1 MAPEIT
7 IGVVIVITAIG
18 YAAIAKMMSK
28 QYKPKT
34 RQDIRLECL
43 KMAERNSGTHRAED
57 IAQDGEFFFEFTT
70 K

>member
-1 MAPEIT
+1 MTP
-7 IGVVIVITAIG
+7 VITVGIAL
-18 YAAIAKMMSK
+18 AAGVSGFIAFARWLSR

-43 KMAERNSGTHRAED
+43 KMAERNSGTHRPED
-57 IAQDGEFFFEFTT
+57 IAKDGEYFFDFTL